1 MGAFIENRPFNSAP
15 PAVSPGDVYPVTL
28 AGRLVA
34 SVVFFTGILLL
45 AIPISVIST
54 TFHAEY
60 ARVESMRQLRKDHA
74 VQVEIE

>member
-1 MGAFIENRPFNSAP
+1 
-15 PAVSPGDVYPVTL
+15 
-28 AGRLVA
+28 
-34 SVVFFTGILLL
+34 VFFTGILLL